1 MHEASKSYI
10 ERSDDR
16 MCLRLVDIRGLLG
29 FEAVMDFQVLIIQK
43 SRVSTLDG
51 RNAINFCPPISKLS
65 EESRVVRTINPC
77 LSNSTRVIE
86 AIDAGALWAGMPD
99 TLNDVHLV
107 SGDTSGI
114 RAPGTAGLCSARTV
128 CPITTDTL
136 AKAGELRG
144 DLVTQW
150 CKQYFQESTDWKLLL
165 LLKHSRWEGST
176 CRGQIGIRIKAD

>member
-1 MHEASKSYI
+1 MDTRRKYRVKVTCDSADIPNWLSIMHEASKSYI

-29 FEAVMDFQVLIIQK
+29 FEAVMDFQVLIVQK

-86 AIDAGALWAGMPD
+86 AIDAGAL
-99 TLNDVHLV
+99 
-107 SGDTSGI
+107 
-114 RAPGTAGLCSARTV
+114 
-128 CPITTDTL
+128 
-136 AKAGELRG
+136 
-144 DLVTQW
+144 
-150 CKQYFQESTDWKLLL
+150 
-165 LLKHSRWEGST
+165 
-176 CRGQIGIRIKAD
+176 